1 MFFIA
6 SKVLWFLL
14 GPTHALFIAG
24 MTSLALARR
33 FKTAWI
39 VSLVAF
45 GFILALG
52 LLPAGA
58 LLVRPLEDRFP
69 LPADVAAPTGII
81 VLGGGIDDAIGRA
94 RGQVTFGFAGAQRL
108 TESAILA
115 LRFPN
120 ARLIYTGG
128 DNSLTDVITTEAK
141 DARRLWVSLGIAP
154 ARIELEDKS
163 RNTDENARFTA
174 ALLQP
179 QPAETW
185 LLVTSAFH
193 MPRSMGLFR
202 RAGFNVIAW
211 PVNYLTQGNGEDWKP
226 NHDLV
231 AGLSMFELASHEW
244 TGLVAYWATHKIDS
258 PFPAP

>member
-14 GPTHALFIAG
+14 GPTHALFMMGMAG
-24 MTSLALARR
+24 LALARR
-33 FKTAWI
+33 FRAAWI
-39 VSLVAF
+39 ASLLAF
-45 GFILALG
+45 SLILALG
-52 LLPAGA
+52 FLPAGE
-58 LLVRPLEDRFP
+58 LLVRPLEDRFT

-94 RGQVTFGFAGAQRL
+94 RGQVTFGFLGAQRL

-115 LRFPN
+115 IRFPN
-120 ARLIYTGG
+120 ARLIYTSG
-128 DNSLTDVITTEAK
+128 DNSLTNVVTTEAK
-141 DARRLWVSLGIAP
+141 DARRLWIALGVAP

-163 RNTDENARFTA
+163 RNTYENAQFTA

-179 QPAETW
+179 QPTQTW

-193 MPRSMGLFR
+193 MPRAMGLFR

-211 PVNYLTQGNGEDWKP
+211 PVNYLTQGNSEDWKP

-231 AGLSMFELASHEW
+231 AGLSLFELASHEW
-244 TGLVAYWATHKIDS
+244 TGLLAYWASGKIDS